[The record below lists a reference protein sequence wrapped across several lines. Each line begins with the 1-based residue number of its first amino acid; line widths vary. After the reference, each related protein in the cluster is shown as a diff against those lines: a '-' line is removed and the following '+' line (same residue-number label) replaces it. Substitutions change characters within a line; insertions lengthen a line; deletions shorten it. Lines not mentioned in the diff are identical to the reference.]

1 VRYLPLD
8 DAGWT
13 AQPKT
18 NLFTERWGGDNSIPV
33 VLPHDSMITTERSPA
48 GDPATAFFPGG
59 VFEYKT
65 TLDITEEDRAGCVSL
80 LFEGVYRDASV
91 IVNDAIAAHCFGGY
105 TEFVVPIDQH
115 LTPHGPTTVKIEARA
130 HTDSRWYSGA
140 GIHRRAW
147 LLLGRRIHIE
157 PRGVQLKTIELTDQV
172 AALSIETTLT
182 NRGSHSATSTL
193 RLEILD
199 ADGDTLEMVEA
210 PVSTTPG
217 DTLTV
222 RQRVAMRRPHRWD
235 PDDPYLH
242 RCRASI
248 YDDDEALLDEESTT
262 FGIRALF
269 LDPERG
275 LVINGKTV
283 LLRGACVHHDNGLL
297 GAATIDRAD
306 ERRVELLKAAGFNA
320 IRSAH
325 NPMSTPMLEACDR
338 LGMLVMDEA
347 FDMWQQ
353 PKSDFDHSQVFLQA
367 WEGDIEAMVRR
378 DFNHPSVIMYS
389 IGNEIPD
396 VGRPQGARLGRQIAE
411 KVRSLDDSRF
421 VTAAVSGLLAG
432 GDEFMSEL
440 RAEMAKLM
448 DSAEPDK
455 LESAGVNTTMTEI
468 TDYID
473 SLMTGASVTRRTA
486 EVFSYVDVAGYN
498 YMEQRFD
505 MDAGLFPQRMIVAS
519 ETHPKAIGTGWLGV
533 EEQPRVIGDF
543 TWTGWDYLGEV
554 GVGRTEYD
562 MEGPPSFHGQYP
574 WLTAWVGDID
584 ICGHRRPQSYYREIV
599 YGLRRD
605 PYIAIERPEHYGQP
619 RRFGP
624 WTWPDVVSS
633 WSWADHQGKPVA
645 VEVYADA
652 DEVELLVNGQV
663 VGRES
668 VGKSLRFRAE
678 FETTFE
684 PGVIEAVAYKDGEEC
699 GRSKLESARG
709 DVLLDAR
716 ADRPSIVAIPADLA
730 FVELA
735 LVDEAG
741 VVHADAHRTIQVE
754 LEGPAVLAALGSANP
769 CTTEGFRSSSCST
782 FDGRALAI
790 VRPTGPGRILV
801 KATIPGSRPQLV
813 TIEAVSPAVSK
824 G

>member
-1 VRYLPLD
+1 MRYIALD

-18 NLFTERWGGDNSIPV
+18 NLFTERWGEDASVRV
-33 VLPHDSMITTERSPA
+33 VLPHDNVITTERSPS
-48 GDPATAFFPGG
+48 GDPATAYFPGG

-65 TLDITEEDRAGCVSL
+65 TLDITKEDRGGCISL

-91 IVNDAIAAHCFGGY
+91 IINDAVAGHCFGGY
-105 TEFVVPIDQH
+105 TEFVVPIDEH
-115 LTPHGPTTVKIEARA
+115 LTADGLTAVKVEARA
-130 HTDSRWYSGA
+130 HTDSRWYTGA

-157 PRGVQLKTIELTDQV
+157 PRGVQIKTVELTEDV
-172 AALSIETTLT
+172 AVLAVETTLS
-182 NRGSHSATSTL
+182 NHDIHSATSKL
-193 RLEILD
+193 RVEILD
-199 ADGDTLEMVEA
+199 DGGDTLELVEA

-222 RQRVAMRRPHRWD
+222 RQRVALRRPHRWD

-242 RCRASI
+242 RCRVSI
-248 YDDDEALLDEESTT
+248 YDSDQALLDEESTT
-262 FGIRALF
+262 FGIRSLL
-269 LDPERG
+269 LDPECG

-325 NPMSTPMLEACDR
+325 NPMSTPMLDACDR
-338 LGMLVMDEA
+338 LGILVMDEA

-367 WEGDIEAMVRR
+367 WEGDVEAMVRR

-396 VGRPQGARLGRQIAE
+396 VGRPQGARLGRRIAE
-411 KVRSLDDSRF
+411 KVRSLDDTRF

-432 GDEFMSEL
+432 GDEFMAEL
-440 RAEMAKLM
+440 RAEMAKRM
-448 DSAEPDK
+448 DASDPDK
-455 LESAGVNTTMTEI
+455 LEATGVNTTMTEI

-473 SLMTGASVTRRTA
+473 SLMTGASVTERTA
-486 EVFSYVDVAGYN
+486 EVFSYVDIAGYN
-498 YMEQRFD
+498 YMEQRFE
-505 MDAGLFPQRMIVAS
+505 MDAKLYPQRMIVAS

-574 WLTAWVGDID
+574 WLTAWVGDVD
-584 ICGHRRPQSYYREIV
+584 ICGNRRPQSYYREIV
-599 YGLRRD
+599 YGLRSD
-605 PYIAIERPEHYGQP
+605 PYIAVERPEHYGHP
-619 RRFGP
+619 RRGTP
-624 WTWPDVVSS
+624 WTWADVISS
-633 WSWADHQGKPVA
+633 WSWTDYQGKPVV

-652 DEVELLVNGQV
+652 DEVELQINGRA
-663 VGRES
+663 VGRQP
-668 VGKSLRFRAE
+668 VGNGLRFRTE
-678 FETTFE
+678 FETNYE
-684 PGVIEAVAYKDGEEC
+684 PGVIEAVAFKDGEES
-699 GRSKLESARG
+699 GRTRLESASG
-709 DVLLDAR
+709 EVLLAAQ
-716 ADRPSIVAIPADLA
+716 ADRSTIVAQPGDLA

-735 LVDEAG
+735 LVDDAG
-741 VVHADAHRTIQVE
+741 VVHADASRTIEVE
-754 LEGPAVLAALGSANP
+754 VEGPAVLAALGSANP
-769 CTTEGFRSSSCST
+769 RTAEDFHGSSCST

-790 VRPTGPGRILV
+790 VRPTGPGQIDV
-801 KATIPGSRPQLV
+801 KAAIVGGRTQSV
-813 TIEAVSPAVSK
+813 TIEAVRPTDSK